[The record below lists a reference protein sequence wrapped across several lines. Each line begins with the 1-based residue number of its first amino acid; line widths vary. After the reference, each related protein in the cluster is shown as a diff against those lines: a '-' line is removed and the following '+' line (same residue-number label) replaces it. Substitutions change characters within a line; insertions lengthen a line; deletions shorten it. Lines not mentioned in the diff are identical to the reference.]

1 MSNLLTDS
9 DLEQRRKQAEFIA
22 KVWKYNLERNR
33 LLSVPSNKPVD
44 MNSESV

>member
-33 LLSVPSNKPVD
+33 LLSVPPNKPVD
-44 MNSESV
+44 TNSESV